1 MYREVLKCVAEIT
14 DYPYSIE
21 KWEAKETVK
30 TSKEMIKQIGELE
43 FEYLNGHKKLRQKF
57 ITQFIKDLKAE
68 ESGEQVEE
76 RKLSELECMTLM
88 FVVIENELNIDKEES
103 YLELYE
109 DICESAGC
117 KYALMRMDNKSD
129 MTELILYYVLKTH
142 QGFDI
147 WAGLSKDWRERKETA
162 YALNFEMDNLTTK
175 NFKEVCERIKAGL
188 DETGMETK
196 NSLDIIT
203 ENMNGIIA
211 DPTRLGKTKL
221 KEVFNQEVI
230 LHVCDTG
237 KRRQWYLYRLLSLV
251 VIGQIEK
258 FCRDI
263 QIWQTDASMKEQ
275 LKKELKECWL
285 TDIGLGKTNE
295 MGRPLSKIAEYLDD
309 YKGISPEKW
318 DEYLMS
324 RRLNYTKVIHV
335 FNELLDGSETFEDTT
350 KDYFMDIAA
359 ESETEEKP
367 EIAEELEVIEE
378 KGEAFAPFEA
388 RAVRHGMDAKEKP
401 YEIRRMEVIF
411 KEMLTGEREVS
422 REFLLLVVLGIK
434 ALGVANIQLSYINEN
449 LLFNCRFGM
458 ELLDTS
464 FDEYFIEA
472 FESMEEMRSLKGRV
486 NRLRMA
492 SWDFEDHCLEEG
504 YAVFHDILFSKC

>member
-142 QGFDI
+142 QGFDV
-147 WAGLSKDWRERKETA
+147 WAGLSKDWKDRKETA

-211 DPTRLGKTKL
+211 DPTRLGKMKL
-221 KEVFNQEVI
+221 EEVFNQEVI

-237 KRRQWYLYRLLSLV
+237 KRRQWYLYRLLSFV

-295 MGRPLSKIAEYLDD
+295 MGRPLSKIAEYIDE
-309 YKGISPEKW
+309 YKEISSEKW
-318 DEYLMS
+318 KEYLMS

-335 FNELLDGSETFEDTT
+335 FNELFDGGLVFNDYVIDGLED
-350 KDYFMDIAA
+350 D
-359 ESETEEKP
+359 
-367 EIAEELEVIEE
+367 EIKEDLE

-422 REFLLLVVLGIK
+422 REFLLLIVLGIK
-434 ALGVANIQLSYINEN
+434 ALGVTNIQLPYINEN
-449 LLFNCRFGM
+449 LLFNCRFGT
-458 ELLDTS
+458 ELLDTP
-464 FDEYFIEA
+464 FDEYFIEV
-472 FESMEEMRSLKGRV
+472 FESIEEMCSLKERV

-492 SWDFEDHCLEEG
+492 SWDFEDSCLEEG
-504 YAVFHDILFSKC
+504 YAVFHDILFAKC

>member
-1 MYREVLKCVAEIT
+1 MYKEVLKCVAEIT

-43 FEYLNGHKKLRQKF
+43 LEYLNGHKKLRQKF
-57 ITQFIKDLKAE
+57 ITQLIKDLKAE

-88 FVVIENELNIDKEES
+88 FVVIENELNVDKEES

-142 QGFDI
+142 QGFDV
-147 WAGLSKDWRERKETA
+147 WAGLSKDWKERKETA
-162 YALNFEMDNLTTK
+162 YALNFEMDTLTTK
-175 NFKEVCERIKAGL
+175 NFKEVCEKIKAGL

-221 KEVFNQEVI
+221 EEVFNQEVI
-230 LHVCDTG
+230 LHVCDTR

-295 MGRPLSKIAEYLDD
+295 MGRPLSKIAEYIEE
-309 YKGISPEKW
+309 YKDISPKKW
-318 DEYLMS
+318 EEYLMS
-324 RRLNYTKVIHV
+324 RRLNYTKVIHI
-335 FNELLDGSETFEDTT
+335 FNELFDGGLVFNDYVIDGLED
-350 KDYFMDIAA
+350 D
-359 ESETEEKP
+359 
-367 EIAEELEVIEE
+367 EIKEDLE

-388 RAVRHGMDAKEKP
+388 RAVRHGMDAEEKP

-434 ALGVANIQLSYINEN
+434 VLGVANIQLPYINEN
-449 LLFNCRFGM
+449 LLFNCRFGT
-458 ELLDTS
+458 ELLDTP

-472 FESMEEMRSLKGRV
+472 FESIEEMCSLKERV

-492 SWDFEDHCLEEG
+492 SWDFEDSCLEEG
-504 YAVFHDILFSKC
+504 YAVFHDILFAKC

>member
-76 RKLSELECMTLM
+76 KKLSELECMTLM
-88 FVVIENELNIDKEES
+88 FVVIENELNIDKDES

-142 QGFDI
+142 QGFDV
-147 WAGLSKDWRERKETA
+147 WAGLSKDWKDRKETA

-211 DPTRLGKTKL
+211 DPTRLGKMKL
-221 KEVFNQEVI
+221 EEVFNQEVI

-295 MGRPLSKIAEYLDD
+295 MGRPLSKIAEYIDE
-309 YKGISPEKW
+309 YKEVSPEKW
-318 DEYLMS
+318 EEYLMS

-335 FNELLDGSETFEDTT
+335 FNELFDGGLVFNDYVIDGLED
-350 KDYFMDIAA
+350 D
-359 ESETEEKP
+359 
-367 EIAEELEVIEE
+367 EIKEDLE

-434 ALGVANIQLSYINEN
+434 ALGVTNIQLPYINEN
-449 LLFNCRFGM
+449 LLFNCRFGT
-458 ELLDTS
+458 ELLDTP
-464 FDEYFIEA
+464 FDEYFIEV
-472 FESMEEMRSLKGRV
+472 FESIEEMCSLKERV

-492 SWDFEDHCLEEG
+492 SWDFEDSCLEEG
-504 YAVFHDILFSKC
+504 YAVFHDILFAKC

>member
-117 KYALMRMDNKSD
+117 KYALMRMDNKRD

-147 WAGLSKDWRERKETA
+147 WAGLSKDWKERKETA

-221 KEVFNQEVI
+221 EEVFNQEVI

-295 MGRPLSKIAEYLDD
+295 MGRPLSKIAEYIEE

-318 DEYLMS
+318 EEYLMS

-335 FNELLDGSETFEDTT
+335 FNELFDGGLVFNDYVIDGLED
-350 KDYFMDIAA
+350 D
-359 ESETEEKP
+359 
-367 EIAEELEVIEE
+367 EIKEDLE

-388 RAVRHGMDAKEKP
+388 RAVRHGMDAEEKP
-401 YEIRRMEVIF
+401 YELRRMEVIF
-411 KEMLTGEREVS
+411 KEILTGEREVS

-434 ALGVANIQLSYINEN
+434 ALGVANIQLPYINEN
-449 LLFNCRFGM
+449 LLFNCRFGT
-458 ELLDTS
+458 ELLDTP
-464 FDEYFIEA
+464 FDEYFIEV
-472 FESMEEMRSLKGRV
+472 FESIEEMCSLKERV

-492 SWDFEDHCLEEG
+492 SWDFEDSCLEEG
-504 YAVFHDILFSKC
+504 YAVFHDILFAKC

>member
-147 WAGLSKDWRERKETA
+147 WAGLSKDWKERKETA

-221 KEVFNQEVI
+221 EEVFNQEVI

-295 MGRPLSKIAEYLDD
+295 MGRPLSKIAEYIDE
-309 YKGISPEKW
+309 YKEVSSEKW
-318 DEYLMS
+318 KEYLMS

-335 FNELLDGSETFEDTT
+335 FNELFDGGLVFNDYVIDGLEED
-350 KDYFMDIAA
+350 
-359 ESETEEKP
+359 
-367 EIAEELEVIEE
+367 EIKEDLE
-378 KGEAFAPFEA
+378 KGEAFEQFEA
-388 RAVRHGMDAKEKP
+388 IAVRHGMDAEEKP
-401 YEIRRMEVIF
+401 YELRRMEVIF
-411 KEMLTGEREVS
+411 KEILTGEREVS

-434 ALGVANIQLSYINEN
+434 ALGVANIQLPYINEN
-449 LLFNCRFGM
+449 LLFNCRFGT
-458 ELLDTS
+458 ELLDTP
-464 FDEYFIEA
+464 FDEYFIEV
-472 FESMEEMRSLKGRV
+472 FESMEEMCSLKERV

-492 SWDFEDHCLEEG
+492 SWDFEDSCLEEG
-504 YAVFHDILFSKC
+504 YAVFHDILFAKC

>member
-147 WAGLSKDWRERKETA
+147 WAGLSKDWKERKETA

-211 DPTRLGKTKL
+211 DPTRLGKMKL
-221 KEVFNQEVI
+221 EEVFNQEVI

-295 MGRPLSKIAEYLDD
+295 MGRPLSKIAEYIEE

-318 DEYLMS
+318 EEYLMS

-335 FNELLDGSETFEDTT
+335 FNELFDGGLVFNDYVIDGLED
-350 KDYFMDIAA
+350 D
-359 ESETEEKP
+359 
-367 EIAEELEVIEE
+367 EIKEDLE

-388 RAVRHGMDAKEKP
+388 RAVRHGMDAEEKP
-401 YEIRRMEVIF
+401 YELRRMEVIF
-411 KEMLTGEREVS
+411 KEILTGEREVS

-434 ALGVANIQLSYINEN
+434 ALGVANIQLPYINEN
-449 LLFNCRFGM
+449 LLFNCRFGT
-458 ELLDTS
+458 ELLDTP
-464 FDEYFIEA
+464 FDEYFIEV
-472 FESMEEMRSLKGRV
+472 FESIEEMCSLKERV

-492 SWDFEDHCLEEG
+492 SWDFEDSCLEEG
-504 YAVFHDILFSKC
+504 YAVFHDILFAKC

>member
-142 QGFDI
+142 QGFDV
-147 WAGLSKDWRERKETA
+147 WAGLSKDWKDRKETA

-221 KEVFNQEVI
+221 EEVFNQEVI

-275 LKKELKECWL
+275 LKQELKECWL

-295 MGRPLSKIAEYLDD
+295 MGRPLSKIAEYIDE
-309 YKGISPEKW
+309 YKEVSPEKW
-318 DEYLMS
+318 EEYLMS

-335 FNELLDGSETFEDTT
+335 FNELFDGGLVFNDYVIDGLED
-350 KDYFMDIAA
+350 D
-359 ESETEEKP
+359 
-367 EIAEELEVIEE
+367 EIKEDLE

-434 ALGVANIQLSYINEN
+434 ALGVTNIQLPYINEN
-449 LLFNCRFGM
+449 LLFNCRFGT
-458 ELLDTS
+458 ELLDTP
-464 FDEYFIEA
+464 FDEYFIEV
-472 FESMEEMRSLKGRV
+472 FESMEEMCSLKERV

-492 SWDFEDHCLEEG
+492 SWDFEDSCLEEG
-504 YAVFHDILFSKC
+504 YAVFHDILFAKC

>member
-76 RKLSELECMTLM
+76 KKLSELECMTLM

-142 QGFDI
+142 QGFDV
-147 WAGLSKDWRERKETA
+147 WASLSKDWKDRKETA

-211 DPTRLGKTKL
+211 DPTRLGKMKL
-221 KEVFNQEVI
+221 EEVFNQEVI

-295 MGRPLSKIAEYLDD
+295 MGRPLSKIAEYIDE
-309 YKGISPEKW
+309 YKEVSSEKW
-318 DEYLMS
+318 KEYLMS

-335 FNELLDGSETFEDTT
+335 FNELFDGGLVFNDYVIDGLED
-350 KDYFMDIAA
+350 D
-359 ESETEEKP
+359 
-367 EIAEELEVIEE
+367 EIKEDLE

-434 ALGVANIQLSYINEN
+434 ALGVTNIQLPYINEN
-449 LLFNCRFGM
+449 LLFNCRFGT
-458 ELLDTS
+458 ELLDTP
-464 FDEYFIEA
+464 FDEYFIEV
-472 FESMEEMRSLKGRV
+472 FESIEEMCSLKERV

-492 SWDFEDHCLEEG
+492 SWDFEDSCLEEG
-504 YAVFHDILFSKC
+504 YAVFHDILFAKC

>member
-147 WAGLSKDWRERKETA
+147 WAGLSKDWKERKETA
-162 YALNFEMDNLTTK
+162 YALNFDMDNLTTK

-221 KEVFNQEVI
+221 EEVFNQEVI

-295 MGRPLSKIAEYLDD
+295 MGRPLSKIAEYIEE

-318 DEYLMS
+318 EEYLMS

-335 FNELLDGSETFEDTT
+335 FNELFDGGLVFNDYVIDGLED
-350 KDYFMDIAA
+350 D
-359 ESETEEKP
+359 
-367 EIAEELEVIEE
+367 EIKEDLE

-388 RAVRHGMDAKEKP
+388 RAVRHGMDAEEKP
-401 YEIRRMEVIF
+401 YELRRMEVIF
-411 KEMLTGEREVS
+411 KEILTGEREVS

-434 ALGVANIQLSYINEN
+434 ALGVANIQLPYINEN
-449 LLFNCRFGM
+449 LLFNCRFGT
-458 ELLDTS
+458 ELLDTP
-464 FDEYFIEA
+464 FDEYFIEV
-472 FESMEEMRSLKGRV
+472 FESIEEMCSLKERV

-492 SWDFEDHCLEEG
+492 SWDFEDSCLEEG
-504 YAVFHDILFSKC
+504 YAVFHDILFAKC

>member
-1 MYREVLKCVAEIT
+1 MYKEVLKCIAEIT

-142 QGFDI
+142 QGFDV
-147 WAGLSKDWRERKETA
+147 WAGLSKDWKDRKETA

-211 DPTRLGKTKL
+211 DPTRLGKMKL
-221 KEVFNQEVI
+221 EEVFNQEVI

-237 KRRQWYLYRLLSLV
+237 KRRQWYLYRLLSFV

-295 MGRPLSKIAEYLDD
+295 MGRPLSKIAEYIDE
-309 YKGISPEKW
+309 YKEVSPEKW
-318 DEYLMS
+318 EEYLMS

-335 FNELLDGSETFEDTT
+335 FNELFDGGLVFNDYVIDGLED
-350 KDYFMDIAA
+350 D
-359 ESETEEKP
+359 
-367 EIAEELEVIEE
+367 EIKEDLE

-434 ALGVANIQLSYINEN
+434 ALGVTNIQLPYINEN
-449 LLFNCRFGM
+449 LLFNCRFGT
-458 ELLDTS
+458 ELLDTP
-464 FDEYFIEA
+464 FDEYFIEV
-472 FESMEEMRSLKGRV
+472 FESIEEMCSLKERV

-492 SWDFEDHCLEEG
+492 SWDFEDSCLEEG
-504 YAVFHDILFSKC
+504 YAVFHDILFAKC

>member
-221 KEVFNQEVI
+221 EEVFNQEVI

-251 VIGQIEK
+251 VIGQIET
-258 FCRDI
+258 FSRDVKK
-263 QIWQTDASMKEQ
+263 WQMDASMKEQ

-295 MGRPLSKIAEYLDD
+295 MGCPLSKIAEYIDE
-309 YKGISPEKW
+309 YKEVSSEKW
-318 DEYLMS
+318 KEYLMS

-335 FNELLDGSETFEDTT
+335 FNELFDGGLVFNDYVIDGLED
-350 KDYFMDIAA
+350 D
-359 ESETEEKP
+359 
-367 EIAEELEVIEE
+367 EIKEDLE

-388 RAVRHGMDAKEKP
+388 RAVRHGMDVEEKP
-401 YEIRRMEVIF
+401 YELRRMEVIF
-411 KEMLTGEREVS
+411 KEILTGEREVS

-434 ALGVANIQLSYINEN
+434 ALGVANIQLPYINEN
-449 LLFNCRFGM
+449 LLFNCRFGT
-458 ELLDTS
+458 ELLDTP
-464 FDEYFIEA
+464 FDEYFIEV
-472 FESMEEMRSLKGRV
+472 FESIEEMCSLKERV

-492 SWDFEDHCLEEG
+492 SWDFEDSCLEEG
-504 YAVFHDILFSKC
+504 YAVFHDILFAKC

>member
-221 KEVFNQEVI
+221 EEVFNQEVI

-251 VIGQIEK
+251 VIGQIET
-258 FCRDI
+258 FSRDVKK
-263 QIWQTDASMKEQ
+263 WQMDASMKEQ

-295 MGRPLSKIAEYLDD
+295 MGRPLSKIAEYIDE
-309 YKGISPEKW
+309 YKEVSSEKW
-318 DEYLMS
+318 KEYLMS

-335 FNELLDGSETFEDTT
+335 FNELFDGGLVFNDYVIDGLED
-350 KDYFMDIAA
+350 D
-359 ESETEEKP
+359 
-367 EIAEELEVIEE
+367 EIKEDLE

-388 RAVRHGMDAKEKP
+388 RAVRHGMDVEEKP
-401 YEIRRMEVIF
+401 YELRRMEVIF
-411 KEMLTGEREVS
+411 KEILTGEREVS

-434 ALGVANIQLSYINEN
+434 ALGVANIQLPYINEN
-449 LLFNCRFGM
+449 LLFNCRFGT
-458 ELLDTS
+458 ELLDTP
-464 FDEYFIEA
+464 FDEYFIEV
-472 FESMEEMRSLKGRV
+472 FESIEEMCSLKERV

-492 SWDFEDHCLEEG
+492 SWDFEDSCLEEG
-504 YAVFHDILFSKC
+504 YAVFHDILFAKC

>member
-142 QGFDI
+142 QGFDV
-147 WAGLSKDWRERKETA
+147 WAGLSKDWKDRKETA

-211 DPTRLGKTKL
+211 DPTRLGKMKL
-221 KEVFNQEVI
+221 EEVFNQEVI

-275 LKKELKECWL
+275 LKQELKECWL

-295 MGRPLSKIAEYLDD
+295 MGRPLSKIAEYIDE
-309 YKGISPEKW
+309 YKEVSPEKW
-318 DEYLMS
+318 EEYLMS

-335 FNELLDGSETFEDTT
+335 FNELFDGGLVFNDYVIDGLED
-350 KDYFMDIAA
+350 D
-359 ESETEEKP
+359 
-367 EIAEELEVIEE
+367 EIKEDLE

-434 ALGVANIQLSYINEN
+434 ALGVTNIQLPYINEN
-449 LLFNCRFGM
+449 LLFNCRFGT
-458 ELLDTS
+458 ELLDTP
-464 FDEYFIEA
+464 FDEYFIEV
-472 FESMEEMRSLKGRV
+472 FESMEEMCSLKERV

-492 SWDFEDHCLEEG
+492 SWDFEDSCLEEG
-504 YAVFHDILFSKC
+504 YAVFHDILFAKC

>member
-221 KEVFNQEVI
+221 EEVFNQEVI

-295 MGRPLSKIAEYLDD
+295 MGRPLSKIAEYIDE
-309 YKGISPEKW
+309 YKEVSSEKW
-318 DEYLMS
+318 KEYLMS

-335 FNELLDGSETFEDTT
+335 FNELFDGGLVFNDYVIDGLED
-350 KDYFMDIAA
+350 D
-359 ESETEEKP
+359 
-367 EIAEELEVIEE
+367 EIKEDLE

-388 RAVRHGMDAKEKP
+388 RAVRHGMDVEEKP
-401 YEIRRMEVIF
+401 YELRRMEVIF
-411 KEMLTGEREVS
+411 KEILTGEREVS

-434 ALGVANIQLSYINEN
+434 ALGVANIQLPYINEN
-449 LLFNCRFGM
+449 LLFNCRFGT
-458 ELLDTS
+458 ELLDTP
-464 FDEYFIEA
+464 FDEYFIEV
-472 FESMEEMRSLKGRV
+472 FESIEEMCSLKERV

-492 SWDFEDHCLEEG
+492 SWDFEDSCLEEG
-504 YAVFHDILFSKC
+504 YAVFHDILFAKC

>member
-109 DICESAGC
+109 DICESAVC

-147 WAGLSKDWRERKETA
+147 WAGLSKDWKERKETA

-221 KEVFNQEVI
+221 EEVFNQEVI
-230 LHVCDTG
+230 LHVCDTE

-295 MGRPLSKIAEYLDD
+295 MGRPLSKIAEYIDE
-309 YKGISPEKW
+309 YKEVSSEKW
-318 DEYLMS
+318 KEYLMS

-335 FNELLDGSETFEDTT
+335 FNELFDGGLVFNDYVIDGLEED
-350 KDYFMDIAA
+350 
-359 ESETEEKP
+359 
-367 EIAEELEVIEE
+367 EIKEDLE

-388 RAVRHGMDAKEKP
+388 RAVRHGMDAEEKP
-401 YEIRRMEVIF
+401 YELRRMEVIF
-411 KEMLTGEREVS
+411 KEILTGEREVS

-434 ALGVANIQLSYINEN
+434 ALGVANIQLPYINEN
-449 LLFNCRFGM
+449 LLFNCRFGT
-458 ELLDTS
+458 ELLDTP
-464 FDEYFIEA
+464 FDEYFIEV
-472 FESMEEMRSLKGRV
+472 FESMEEMCSLKERV

-492 SWDFEDHCLEEG
+492 SWDFEDSCLEEG
-504 YAVFHDILFSKC
+504 YAVFHDILFAKC

>member
-147 WAGLSKDWRERKETA
+147 WAGLSKDWKERKETA

-203 ENMNGIIA
+203 ENMNGIIV

-221 KEVFNQEVI
+221 EEVFNQEVI

-295 MGRPLSKIAEYLDD
+295 MGRPLSKIAEYIEE

-318 DEYLMS
+318 EEYLMS

-335 FNELLDGSETFEDTT
+335 FNELFDGGLVFNDYVIDGLED
-350 KDYFMDIAA
+350 D
-359 ESETEEKP
+359 
-367 EIAEELEVIEE
+367 EIKEDLE

-388 RAVRHGMDAKEKP
+388 RAVRHGMDAEEKP
-401 YEIRRMEVIF
+401 YELRRMEVIF
-411 KEMLTGEREVS
+411 KEILTGEREVS

-434 ALGVANIQLSYINEN
+434 ALGVANIQLPYINEN
-449 LLFNCRFGM
+449 LLFNCRFGT
-458 ELLDTS
+458 ELLDTP
-464 FDEYFIEA
+464 FDEYFIEV
-472 FESMEEMRSLKGRV
+472 FESMEEMCSLKERV

-492 SWDFEDHCLEEG
+492 SWDFEDSCLEEG
-504 YAVFHDILFSKC
+504 YAVFHDILFAKC

>member
-76 RKLSELECMTLM
+76 KKLSELECMTLM

-142 QGFDI
+142 QGFDV
-147 WAGLSKDWRERKETA
+147 WAGLSKDWKDRKETA

-221 KEVFNQEVI
+221 EEVFNQEVI

-275 LKKELKECWL
+275 LKQELKECWL

-295 MGRPLSKIAEYLDD
+295 MGRPLSKIAEYIDE
-309 YKGISPEKW
+309 YKEVSPEKW
-318 DEYLMS
+318 EEYLMS

-335 FNELLDGSETFEDTT
+335 FNELFDGGLVFNDYVIDGLED
-350 KDYFMDIAA
+350 D
-359 ESETEEKP
+359 
-367 EIAEELEVIEE
+367 EIKEDLE

-388 RAVRHGMDAKEKP
+388 RAVRHGMDAEEKP
-401 YEIRRMEVIF
+401 YELRRMEVIF
-411 KEMLTGEREVS
+411 KGILTGEREVS

-434 ALGVANIQLSYINEN
+434 ALGVANIQLPYINEN
-449 LLFNCRFGM
+449 LLFNCRFGT
-458 ELLDTS
+458 ELLDTP
-464 FDEYFIEA
+464 FDEYFIEV
-472 FESMEEMRSLKGRV
+472 FESMEEMCSLKERV

-492 SWDFEDHCLEEG
+492 SWDFEDSCLEEG
-504 YAVFHDILFSKC
+504 YAVFHDILFAKC

>member
-1 MYREVLKCVAEIT
+1 
-14 DYPYSIE
+14 
-21 KWEAKETVK
+21 
-30 TSKEMIKQIGELE
+30 
-43 FEYLNGHKKLRQKF
+43 
-57 ITQFIKDLKAE
+57 
-68 ESGEQVEE
+68 
-76 RKLSELECMTLM
+76 MTLM

-147 WAGLSKDWRERKETA
+147 WAGLSKDWKERKETA

-221 KEVFNQEVI
+221 EEVFNQEVI

-275 LKKELKECWL
+275 LKKELKESWL

-295 MGRPLSKIAEYLDD
+295 MGRPLSKIAEYIDE
-309 YKGISPEKW
+309 YKEVSSEKW
-318 DEYLMS
+318 KEYLMS

-335 FNELLDGSETFEDTT
+335 FNELFDGGLVFNDYVIDGLEED
-350 KDYFMDIAA
+350 
-359 ESETEEKP
+359 
-367 EIAEELEVIEE
+367 EIKEDLE

-388 RAVRHGMDAKEKP
+388 RAVRHGMDAEEKP
-401 YEIRRMEVIF
+401 YELRRMEVIF
-411 KEMLTGEREVS
+411 KEILTGEREVS

-434 ALGVANIQLSYINEN
+434 ALGVANIQLPYINEN
-449 LLFNCRFGM
+449 LLFNCRFGT
-458 ELLDTS
+458 ELLDTP
-464 FDEYFIEA
+464 FDEYFIEV
-472 FESMEEMRSLKGRV
+472 FESMEEMCSLKERV

-492 SWDFEDHCLEEG
+492 SWDFEDSCLEEG
-504 YAVFHDILFSKC
+504 YAVFHDILFAKC

>member
-88 FVVIENELNIDKEES
+88 FVVIENELNIDKDES

-142 QGFDI
+142 QGFDV
-147 WAGLSKDWRERKETA
+147 WAGLSKDWKDRKETA

-221 KEVFNQEVI
+221 EEVFNQDVI

-251 VIGQIEK
+251 VTGQIEK

-295 MGRPLSKIAEYLDD
+295 MGRPLSKIAEYIDE
-309 YKGISPEKW
+309 YKEVSPEKW
-318 DEYLMS
+318 EEYLMS

-335 FNELLDGSETFEDTT
+335 FNELFDGGLVFNDYVIDGLED
-350 KDYFMDIAA
+350 D
-359 ESETEEKP
+359 
-367 EIAEELEVIEE
+367 EIKEDLE

-434 ALGVANIQLSYINEN
+434 ALGVTNIQLPYINEN
-449 LLFNCRFGM
+449 LLFNCRFGT
-458 ELLDTS
+458 ELLDTP
-464 FDEYFIEA
+464 FDEYFIEV
-472 FESMEEMRSLKGRV
+472 FESIEEMCSLKERV

-492 SWDFEDHCLEEG
+492 SWDFEDSCLEEG
-504 YAVFHDILFSKC
+504 YAVFHDILFAKC

>member
-142 QGFDI
+142 QGFDV
-147 WAGLSKDWRERKETA
+147 WAGLSKDWKDRKETA

-221 KEVFNQEVI
+221 EEVFNQEVI

-251 VIGQIEK
+251 VTGQIEK

-295 MGRPLSKIAEYLDD
+295 MGRPLSKIAEYIDE
-309 YKGISPEKW
+309 YKEISSEKW
-318 DEYLMS
+318 KEYLMS

-335 FNELLDGSETFEDTT
+335 FNELFDGGLVFNDYVIDGLED
-350 KDYFMDIAA
+350 D
-359 ESETEEKP
+359 
-367 EIAEELEVIEE
+367 EIKEDLE

-434 ALGVANIQLSYINEN
+434 ALGVTNIQLPYINEN
-449 LLFNCRFGM
+449 LLFNCRFGT
-458 ELLDTS
+458 ELLDTP
-464 FDEYFIEA
+464 FDEYFIEV
-472 FESMEEMRSLKGRV
+472 FESIEEMCSLKERV

-492 SWDFEDHCLEEG
+492 SWDFEDSCLEEG
-504 YAVFHDILFSKC
+504 YAVFHDILFAKC

>member
-68 ESGEQVEE
+68 ESGEKVEE
-76 RKLSELECMTLM
+76 RKLSDLECMTLM

-142 QGFDI
+142 QGFDV
-147 WAGLSKDWRERKETA
+147 WAGLSKDWKKRKETA

-221 KEVFNQEVI
+221 EEVFNQEVI

-295 MGRPLSKIAEYLDD
+295 MGRPLSKIAEYIEE

-318 DEYLMS
+318 EEYLMS

-335 FNELLDGSETFEDTT
+335 FNELFDGGLVFNDYVIDGLED
-350 KDYFMDIAA
+350 D
-359 ESETEEKP
+359 
-367 EIAEELEVIEE
+367 EIKEDLE

-388 RAVRHGMDAKEKP
+388 RAVRHGMDAEEKP
-401 YEIRRMEVIF
+401 YELRRMEVIF
-411 KEMLTGEREVS
+411 KEILTGEREVS

-434 ALGVANIQLSYINEN
+434 ALGVANIQLPYINEN
-449 LLFNCRFGM
+449 LLFNCRFGT
-458 ELLDTS
+458 ELLDTP
-464 FDEYFIEA
+464 FDEYFIEV
-472 FESMEEMRSLKGRV
+472 FESIEEMCSLKERV

-492 SWDFEDHCLEEG
+492 SWDFEDSCLEEG
-504 YAVFHDILFSKC
+504 YAVFHDILFAKC

>member
-147 WAGLSKDWRERKETA
+147 WAGLSKDWKERKETA

-221 KEVFNQEVI
+221 EEVFNQEVI

-295 MGRPLSKIAEYLDD
+295 MGRPLSKIAEYIDE
-309 YKGISPEKW
+309 YKEVSSEKW
-318 DEYLMS
+318 KEYLMS

-335 FNELLDGSETFEDTT
+335 FNELFDGGLVFNDYVIDGLEED
-350 KDYFMDIAA
+350 
-359 ESETEEKP
+359 
-367 EIAEELEVIEE
+367 EIKEDLE

-388 RAVRHGMDAKEKP
+388 RAVRHGMDAEEKP
-401 YEIRRMEVIF
+401 YELRRMEVIF
-411 KEMLTGEREVS
+411 KEILTGEREVS

-434 ALGVANIQLSYINEN
+434 ALGVANIQLPYIN
-449 LLFNCRFGM
+449 
-458 ELLDTS
+458 LDYS
-464 FDEYFIEA
+464 RRSR
-472 FESMEEMRSLKGRV
+472 ESG
-486 NRLRMA
+486 
-492 SWDFEDHCLEEG
+492 
-504 YAVFHDILFSKC
+504 

>member
-76 RKLSELECMTLM
+76 RKLSELECVTLM

-142 QGFDI
+142 QGFDV
-147 WAGLSKDWRERKETA
+147 WAGLSKDWKDRKETA

-221 KEVFNQEVI
+221 EEVFNQEVI

-295 MGRPLSKIAEYLDD
+295 MGRPLSKIAEYIEE
-309 YKGISPEKW
+309 YKDISPEKW
-318 DEYLMS
+318 EEYLMS

-335 FNELLDGSETFEDTT
+335 FNELFDGGLVFNDYVIDGLED
-350 KDYFMDIAA
+350 D
-359 ESETEEKP
+359 
-367 EIAEELEVIEE
+367 EIKEDLE

-388 RAVRHGMDAKEKP
+388 RAVRHGMDAEEKP
-401 YEIRRMEVIF
+401 YELRRMEVIF
-411 KEMLTGEREVS
+411 KEILTGEREVS

-434 ALGVANIQLSYINEN
+434 ALGVANIQLPYINEN
-449 LLFNCRFGM
+449 LLFNCRFGT
-458 ELLDTS
+458 ELLDTP
-464 FDEYFIEA
+464 FDEYFIEV
-472 FESMEEMRSLKGRV
+472 FESMEEMCSLKERV

-492 SWDFEDHCLEEG
+492 SWDFEDSCLEEG
-504 YAVFHDILFSKC
+504 YAVFHDILFAKC

>member
-142 QGFDI
+142 QGFDV
-147 WAGLSKDWRERKETA
+147 WAGLSKDWKDRKETA

-211 DPTRLGKTKL
+211 DPTRFGKTKL
-221 KEVFNQEVI
+221 EEVFNQEVI

-275 LKKELKECWL
+275 LKQELKECWL

-295 MGRPLSKIAEYLDD
+295 MGRPLSKIAEYIDE
-309 YKGISPEKW
+309 YKEVSPEKW
-318 DEYLMS
+318 KEYLMS

-335 FNELLDGSETFEDTT
+335 FNELFDGGLVFNDYVIDGLED
-350 KDYFMDIAA
+350 D
-359 ESETEEKP
+359 
-367 EIAEELEVIEE
+367 EIKEDLE

-388 RAVRHGMDAKEKP
+388 RAVRHGMDAEEKP
-401 YEIRRMEVIF
+401 YELRRMEVIF
-411 KEMLTGEREVS
+411 KEILTGEREVS

-434 ALGVANIQLSYINEN
+434 ALGVTNIQLPYINEN
-449 LLFNCRFGM
+449 LLFNCRFGT
-458 ELLDTS
+458 ELLDTP
-464 FDEYFIEA
+464 FDEYFIEV
-472 FESMEEMRSLKGRV
+472 FESIEEMCSLKERV

-492 SWDFEDHCLEEG
+492 SWDFEDSCLEEG
-504 YAVFHDILFSKC
+504 YAVFHDILFAKC

>member
-142 QGFDI
+142 QGFDV
-147 WAGLSKDWRERKETA
+147 WAGLSKDWKDRKETA
-162 YALNFEMDNLTTK
+162 YALNFEMDKLTTK

-221 KEVFNQEVI
+221 EEVFNQEVI

-251 VIGQIEK
+251 VTGQIEK

-295 MGRPLSKIAEYLDD
+295 MGRPLSKIAEYIDE
-309 YKGISPEKW
+309 YKEVSPEKW
-318 DEYLMS
+318 EEYLMS

-335 FNELLDGSETFEDTT
+335 FNELFDGGLVFNDYVIDGLED
-350 KDYFMDIAA
+350 D
-359 ESETEEKP
+359 
-367 EIAEELEVIEE
+367 EIKEDLE

-434 ALGVANIQLSYINEN
+434 ALGVTNIQLPYINEN
-449 LLFNCRFGM
+449 LLFNCRFGT
-458 ELLDTS
+458 ELLDTP
-464 FDEYFIEA
+464 FDEYFIEV
-472 FESMEEMRSLKGRV
+472 FESIEEMCSLKERV

-492 SWDFEDHCLEEG
+492 SWDFEDSCLEEG
-504 YAVFHDILFSKC
+504 YAVFHDILFAKC

>member
-147 WAGLSKDWRERKETA
+147 WAGLSKDWKERKATA

-221 KEVFNQEVI
+221 EEVFNQEVI

-295 MGRPLSKIAEYLDD
+295 MGRPLSKIAEYIDE
-309 YKGISPEKW
+309 YKEVSSEKW
-318 DEYLMS
+318 KEYLMS

-335 FNELLDGSETFEDTT
+335 FNELFDGGLVFNDYVIDGLEED
-350 KDYFMDIAA
+350 
-359 ESETEEKP
+359 
-367 EIAEELEVIEE
+367 EIKEDLE

-388 RAVRHGMDAKEKP
+388 RAVRHGMDAEEKP
-401 YEIRRMEVIF
+401 YELRRMEVIF
-411 KEMLTGEREVS
+411 KEILTGEREVS

-434 ALGVANIQLSYINEN
+434 ALGVANIQLPYINEN
-449 LLFNCRFGM
+449 LLFNCRFGT
-458 ELLDTS
+458 ELLDTP
-464 FDEYFIEA
+464 FDEYFIEV
-472 FESMEEMRSLKGRV
+472 FESMEEMCSLKERV

-492 SWDFEDHCLEEG
+492 SWDFEDSCLEEG
-504 YAVFHDILFSKC
+504 YAVFHDILFAKC

>member
-1 MYREVLKCVAEIT
+1 MYKEVLKCVAEIT

-76 RKLSELECMTLM
+76 RKLSELECVTLM

-147 WAGLSKDWRERKETA
+147 WAGLSKDWKERKETA

-175 NFKEVCERIKAGL
+175 NFKEVCEKIKAGL

-211 DPTRLGKTKL
+211 DPTRLGKMKL
-221 KEVFNQEVI
+221 EEVFNQEVI

-295 MGRPLSKIAEYLDD
+295 MGRPLSKIAEYIEE
-309 YKGISPEKW
+309 YKDISPEKW
-318 DEYLMS
+318 EEYLMS

-335 FNELLDGSETFEDTT
+335 FNELFDGGLVFNDYVIDGLED
-350 KDYFMDIAA
+350 D
-359 ESETEEKP
+359 
-367 EIAEELEVIEE
+367 EIKEDLE

-388 RAVRHGMDAKEKP
+388 RAVRHGMDAEEKP
-401 YEIRRMEVIF
+401 YELRRMEVIF
-411 KEMLTGEREVS
+411 KEILTGEREVS

-434 ALGVANIQLSYINEN
+434 ALGVANIQLPYINEN
-449 LLFNCRFGM
+449 LLFNCRFGT
-458 ELLDTS
+458 ELLDTP
-464 FDEYFIEA
+464 FDEYFIEV
-472 FESMEEMRSLKGRV
+472 FESIEEMCSLKERV

-492 SWDFEDHCLEEG
+492 SWDFEDSCLEEG
-504 YAVFHDILFSKC
+504 YAVFHDILFAKC

>member
-147 WAGLSKDWRERKETA
+147 WAGLSKDWKERKETA

-221 KEVFNQEVI
+221 EEVFNQEVI

-263 QIWQTDASMKEQ
+263 QIWQMDASMKEQ

-295 MGRPLSKIAEYLDD
+295 MGRPLSKIAEYIDE
-309 YKGISPEKW
+309 YKEVSSEKW
-318 DEYLMS
+318 KEYLMS

-335 FNELLDGSETFEDTT
+335 FNELFDGGLVFNDYVIDGLED
-350 KDYFMDIAA
+350 D
-359 ESETEEKP
+359 
-367 EIAEELEVIEE
+367 EIKEDLE

-388 RAVRHGMDAKEKP
+388 RAVRHGMDAEEKP
-401 YEIRRMEVIF
+401 YELRRMEVIF
-411 KEMLTGEREVS
+411 KEILTGEREVS

-434 ALGVANIQLSYINEN
+434 ALGVANIQLPYINEN
-449 LLFNCRFGM
+449 LLFNCRFGT
-458 ELLDTS
+458 ELLDTP
-464 FDEYFIEA
+464 FDEYFIEV
-472 FESMEEMRSLKGRV
+472 FESIEEMCSLKERV

-492 SWDFEDHCLEEG
+492 SWDFEDSCLEEG
-504 YAVFHDILFSKC
+504 YAVFHDILFAKC

>member
-142 QGFDI
+142 QGFDV
-147 WAGLSKDWRERKETA
+147 WAGLSKDWKDRKETA

-211 DPTRLGKTKL
+211 DPTRFGKTKL
-221 KEVFNQEVI
+221 EEVFNQEVI

-275 LKKELKECWL
+275 LKQELKECWL

-295 MGRPLSKIAEYLDD
+295 MGRPLSKIAEYIDE
-309 YKGISPEKW
+309 YKEVSPEKW
-318 DEYLMS
+318 EEYLMS

-335 FNELLDGSETFEDTT
+335 FNELFDGGLVFNDYVIDGLED
-350 KDYFMDIAA
+350 D
-359 ESETEEKP
+359 
-367 EIAEELEVIEE
+367 EIKEDLE

-434 ALGVANIQLSYINEN
+434 ALGVTNIQLPYINEN
-449 LLFNCRFGM
+449 LLFNCRFGT
-458 ELLDTS
+458 ELLDTP
-464 FDEYFIEA
+464 FDEYFIEV
-472 FESMEEMRSLKGRV
+472 FESIEEMCSLKERV

-492 SWDFEDHCLEEG
+492 SWDFEDSCLEEG
-504 YAVFHDILFSKC
+504 YAVFHDILFAKC

>member
-147 WAGLSKDWRERKETA
+147 WAGLSKDWKERKETA

-221 KEVFNQEVI
+221 EEVFNQEVI

-295 MGRPLSKIAEYLDD
+295 MGRPLSKIAEYIDE
-309 YKGISPEKW
+309 YKEISSEKW
-318 DEYLMS
+318 KEYLMR

-335 FNELLDGSETFEDTT
+335 FNELFDGGLVFNDYVIDGLEED
-350 KDYFMDIAA
+350 
-359 ESETEEKP
+359 
-367 EIAEELEVIEE
+367 EIKEDLE

-388 RAVRHGMDAKEKP
+388 RAVRHGMDAEEKP
-401 YEIRRMEVIF
+401 YELRRMEVIF
-411 KEMLTGEREVS
+411 KEILTGEREVS

-434 ALGVANIQLSYINEN
+434 ALGVANIQLPYINEN
-449 LLFNCRFGM
+449 LLFNCRFGT
-458 ELLDTS
+458 ELLDTP
-464 FDEYFIEA
+464 FDEYFIEV
-472 FESMEEMRSLKGRV
+472 FESMEEMCSLKERV

-492 SWDFEDHCLEEG
+492 SWDFEDSCLEEG
-504 YAVFHDILFSKC
+504 YAVFHDILFAKC

>member
-142 QGFDI
+142 QGFDV
-147 WAGLSKDWRERKETA
+147 WAGLSKDWKDRKETA

-211 DPTRLGKTKL
+211 DPTRLGKMKL
-221 KEVFNQEVI
+221 EEVFNQEVI

-237 KRRQWYLYRLLSLV
+237 KRRQWYLYRLLSFV

-295 MGRPLSKIAEYLDD
+295 MGRPLSKIAEYIDE
-309 YKGISPEKW
+309 YKEISPEKW
-318 DEYLMS
+318 KEYLMS

-335 FNELLDGSETFEDTT
+335 FNELFDGGLVFNDYVIDGLED
-350 KDYFMDIAA
+350 D
-359 ESETEEKP
+359 
-367 EIAEELEVIEE
+367 EIKEDLE

-388 RAVRHGMDAKEKP
+388 RAVRHGMDAEEKP
-401 YEIRRMEVIF
+401 YELRRMEVIF
-411 KEMLTGEREVS
+411 KEILTGEREVS

-434 ALGVANIQLSYINEN
+434 ALGVTNIQLPYINEN
-449 LLFNCRFGM
+449 LLFNCRFGT
-458 ELLDTS
+458 ELLDTP
-464 FDEYFIEA
+464 FDEYFIEV
-472 FESMEEMRSLKGRV
+472 FESIEEMCSLKERV

-492 SWDFEDHCLEEG
+492 SWDFEDSCLEEG
-504 YAVFHDILFSKC
+504 YAVFHDILFAKC

>member
-1 MYREVLKCVAEIT
+1 MYREVLKCVAVIT

-76 RKLSELECMTLM
+76 RKLSESECMTLM

-142 QGFDI
+142 QGFDV
-147 WAGLSKDWRERKETA
+147 WAGLSKDWKKRKETA

-221 KEVFNQEVI
+221 EEVFNQEVI

-295 MGRPLSKIAEYLDD
+295 MGRPLSKIAEYIEE

-318 DEYLMS
+318 EEYLMS

-335 FNELLDGSETFEDTT
+335 FNELFDGGLVFNDYVIDGLED
-350 KDYFMDIAA
+350 D
-359 ESETEEKP
+359 
-367 EIAEELEVIEE
+367 EIKEDLE

-388 RAVRHGMDAKEKP
+388 RAVRHGMDAEEKP
-401 YEIRRMEVIF
+401 YELRRMEVIF
-411 KEMLTGEREVS
+411 KEILTGEREVS

-434 ALGVANIQLSYINEN
+434 ALGVANIQLPYINEN
-449 LLFNCRFGM
+449 LLFNCRFGT
-458 ELLDTS
+458 ELLDTP
-464 FDEYFIEA
+464 FDEYFIEV
-472 FESMEEMRSLKGRV
+472 FESIEEMCSLKERV

-492 SWDFEDHCLEEG
+492 SWDFEDSCLEEG
-504 YAVFHDILFSKC
+504 YAVFHDILFAKC

>member
-1 MYREVLKCVAEIT
+1 MYREMLKCVAEIT

-147 WAGLSKDWRERKETA
+147 WAGLSKDWKERKETA

-221 KEVFNQEVI
+221 EEVFNQEVI

-295 MGRPLSKIAEYLDD
+295 MGRPLSKIAEYIDE
-309 YKGISPEKW
+309 YKEVSSEKW
-318 DEYLMS
+318 KEYLMS

-335 FNELLDGSETFEDTT
+335 FNELFDGGLVFNDYVIDGLEED
-350 KDYFMDIAA
+350 
-359 ESETEEKP
+359 
-367 EIAEELEVIEE
+367 EIKEDLE

-388 RAVRHGMDAKEKP
+388 RAVRHGMDAEEKP
-401 YEIRRMEVIF
+401 YELRRMEVIF
-411 KEMLTGEREVS
+411 KEILTGEREVS

-434 ALGVANIQLSYINEN
+434 ALGVANIQLPYINEN
-449 LLFNCRFGM
+449 LLFNCRFGT
-458 ELLDTS
+458 ELLDTP
-464 FDEYFIEA
+464 FDEYFIEV
-472 FESMEEMRSLKGRV
+472 FESMEEMCSLKERV

-492 SWDFEDHCLEEG
+492 SWDFEDSCLEEG
-504 YAVFHDILFSKC
+504 YAVFHDILFAKC

>member
-147 WAGLSKDWRERKETA
+147 WAGLSKDWKERKETA

-221 KEVFNQEVI
+221 EEVFNQEVI

-295 MGRPLSKIAEYLDD
+295 MGRPLSKIAEYIDE
-309 YKGISPEKW
+309 YKEISSEKW
-318 DEYLMS
+318 KEYLMR

-335 FNELLDGSETFEDTT
+335 FNELFDGGLVFNDYVIDGLEED
-350 KDYFMDIAA
+350 
-359 ESETEEKP
+359 
-367 EIAEELEVIEE
+367 EIKEDLE

-388 RAVRHGMDAKEKP
+388 RAVRHGMDAEEKP
-401 YEIRRMEVIF
+401 YELRRMEVIF
-411 KEMLTGEREVS
+411 KEILTGEREVS

-434 ALGVANIQLSYINEN
+434 ALGVANIQLPYINEN
-449 LLFNCRFGM
+449 LLFNCRFGT
-458 ELLDTS
+458 ELLDTP
-464 FDEYFIEA
+464 FDEYFIEV
-472 FESMEEMRSLKGRV
+472 FESMEEMCSLKERV

-492 SWDFEDHCLEEG
+492 SWDFEDSCLEEG
-504 YAVFHDILFSKC
+504 YTVFHDILFAKC

>member
-147 WAGLSKDWRERKETA
+147 WAGLSKDWKERKETA

-203 ENMNGIIA
+203 ENMNGIIV

-221 KEVFNQEVI
+221 EEVFNQEVI
-230 LHVCDTG
+230 LPTPCLRLGRILPCLWQSFANAVAKSC
-237 KRRQWYLYRLLSLV
+237 QW
-251 VIGQIEK
+251 
-258 FCRDI
+258 
-263 QIWQTDASMKEQ
+263 
-275 LKKELKECWL
+275 
-285 TDIGLGKTNE
+285 
-295 MGRPLSKIAEYLDD
+295 
-309 YKGISPEKW
+309 
-318 DEYLMS
+318 
-324 RRLNYTKVIHV
+324 
-335 FNELLDGSETFEDTT
+335 
-350 KDYFMDIAA
+350 
-359 ESETEEKP
+359 
-367 EIAEELEVIEE
+367 
-378 KGEAFAPFEA
+378 
-388 RAVRHGMDAKEKP
+388 
-401 YEIRRMEVIF
+401 
-411 KEMLTGEREVS
+411 
-422 REFLLLVVLGIK
+422 
-434 ALGVANIQLSYINEN
+434 
-449 LLFNCRFGM
+449 
-458 ELLDTS
+458 
-464 FDEYFIEA
+464 
-472 FESMEEMRSLKGRV
+472 
-486 NRLRMA
+486 
-492 SWDFEDHCLEEG
+492 
-504 YAVFHDILFSKC
+504 

>member
-142 QGFDI
+142 QGFDV
-147 WAGLSKDWRERKETA
+147 WAGLSKDWKKRKETA

-221 KEVFNQEVI
+221 EEVFNQEVI

-295 MGRPLSKIAEYLDD
+295 MGRPLSKIAEYIEE

-318 DEYLMS
+318 EEYLMS

-335 FNELLDGSETFEDTT
+335 FNELFDGGLVFNDYVIDGLED
-350 KDYFMDIAA
+350 D
-359 ESETEEKP
+359 
-367 EIAEELEVIEE
+367 EIKEDLE

-388 RAVRHGMDAKEKP
+388 RAVRHGMDAEEKP
-401 YEIRRMEVIF
+401 YELRRMEVIF
-411 KEMLTGEREVS
+411 KEILTGEREVS

-434 ALGVANIQLSYINEN
+434 ALGVANIQLPYINEN
-449 LLFNCRFGM
+449 LLFNCRFGT
-458 ELLDTS
+458 ELLDTP
-464 FDEYFIEA
+464 FDEYFIEV
-472 FESMEEMRSLKGRV
+472 FESMEEMCSLKERV

-492 SWDFEDHCLEEG
+492 SWDFEDSCLEEG
-504 YAVFHDILFSKC
+504 YAVFHDILFAKC

>member
-68 ESGEQVEE
+68 ESREQVEE

-147 WAGLSKDWRERKETA
+147 WAGLSKDWKERKETA

-221 KEVFNQEVI
+221 EEVFNQEVI

-295 MGRPLSKIAEYLDD
+295 MGRPLSKIAEYIEE

-318 DEYLMS
+318 EEYLMS

-335 FNELLDGSETFEDTT
+335 FNELFDGGLVFNDYVIDGLED
-350 KDYFMDIAA
+350 D
-359 ESETEEKP
+359 
-367 EIAEELEVIEE
+367 EIKEDLE

-388 RAVRHGMDAKEKP
+388 RAVRHGMDAEEKP
-401 YEIRRMEVIF
+401 YELRRMEVIF
-411 KEMLTGEREVS
+411 KEILTGEREVS

-434 ALGVANIQLSYINEN
+434 ALGVANIQLPYINEN
-449 LLFNCRFGM
+449 LLFNCRFGT
-458 ELLDTS
+458 ELLDTP
-464 FDEYFIEA
+464 FDEYFKEV
-472 FESMEEMRSLKGRV
+472 FESIEEMCSLKERV

-492 SWDFEDHCLEEG
+492 SWDFEDSCLEEG
-504 YAVFHDILFSKC
+504 YAVFHDILFAKC

>member
-142 QGFDI
+142 QGFDV
-147 WAGLSKDWRERKETA
+147 WAGLSKDWKERKETA

-221 KEVFNQEVI
+221 EEVFNQEVI

-295 MGRPLSKIAEYLDD
+295 MGRPLSKIAEYIDE
-309 YKGISPEKW
+309 YKEVSSEKW
-318 DEYLMS
+318 KEYLMS

-335 FNELLDGSETFEDTT
+335 FNELFDGGLVFNDYVIDGLED
-350 KDYFMDIAA
+350 D
-359 ESETEEKP
+359 
-367 EIAEELEVIEE
+367 EIKEDLE

-411 KEMLTGEREVS
+411 KEILTGEREVS

-434 ALGVANIQLSYINEN
+434 ALGVANIQLPYINEN
-449 LLFNCRFGM
+449 LLFNCRFGT
-458 ELLDTS
+458 ELLDTP
-464 FDEYFIEA
+464 FDEYFIEV
-472 FESMEEMRSLKGRV
+472 FESMEEMCSLKERV

-492 SWDFEDHCLEEG
+492 SWDFEDSCLEEG
-504 YAVFHDILFSKC
+504 YAVFHDILFAKC